1 MNVIDLLKLPPAA
14 GALDVLTVAD
24 DHLSAVGWMFQP
36 GHTFESIEAYLDG
49 RPVGPVRSV
58 SRPDVEEVFEWVK
71 DAKPSPF
78 VIEISLE
85 GTSPA
90 RLDLVGHIG
99 QAPAARLGCFIPSE
113 ADGRLPQPPDPL
125 QERVSGLHG
134 PAFLVQGLQM
144 FTDLTDQMN
153 RLGIPA
159 AGRMLDWG
167 CGCGRVT
174 RHFMTR
180 LPKAQILGC
189 DIDHQAIE
197 WCRQNLGADCI
208 RVESST
214 PPQPLASTNLK
225 ADFIRVEPM
234 PPTPFKD
241 AEVDIII
248 ACSVLTHLTKAVQD
262 QWLREMR
269 RILAP
274 GGHFLASTHGNYAF
288 QFAHRGQ
295 SVSEARSI
303 WKGLVGADLAPGR
316 LTGIK
321 DSQLDPVL
329 DGIAP
334 PGYYRGVFQ
343 SRAHTIK
350 ACSKYFQVLDYV
362 EHGLNGHQDLIILR
376 RPK

>member
-1 MNVIDLLKLPPAA
+1 MNVTDLLNLPPSA

-24 DHLSAVGWMFQP
+24 GHLLAVGWVFQP
-36 GHTFESIEAYLDG
+36 GHTFECIEAYLDG
-49 RPVGPVRSV
+49 KPVGPVRSV
-58 SRPDVEEVFEWVK
+58 SRPDVEEAFGWVK

-78 VIEISLE
+78 VIETSLE
-85 GTSPA
+85 GTTPT
-90 RLDLVGHIG
+90 RLDLIG
-99 QAPAARLGCFIPSE
+99 RIGKAPAARLSCLIPSE
-113 ADGRLPQPPDPL
+113 ANEQLPQPPDPL

-159 AGRMLDWG
+159 AGRILDWG

-180 LPKAQILGC
+180 LPEAKIFGC
-189 DIDHQAIE
+189 DIDSQAIE
-197 WCRQNLGADCI
+197 WCRQNLGAG
-208 RVESST
+208 
-214 PPQPLASTNLK
+214 
-225 ADFIRVEPM
+225 FIHIEPM

-248 ACSVLTHLTKAVQD
+248 ACSVLTHLAEAVQD
-262 QWLREMR
+262 RWLREMR

-274 GGHFLASTHGNYAF
+274 GGHFLASTHGDYAF
-288 QFAHRGQ
+288 QFAHRG
-295 SVSEARSI
+295 SPVSKTRSI

-316 LTGIK
+316 LTGIQ
-321 DSQLDPVL
+321 DSQLDPML

-343 SRAHTIK
+343 SRDHTVK

-362 EHGLNGHQDLIILR
+362 EQGLNGHQDLIILR